1 MCVKGMVLYEGT
13 KEEWLWVERTDEC
26 GHRSNLVSS
35 LYNKANYTNKLL

>member
-13 KEEWLWVERTDEC
+13 KEEWAERTDEC
-26 GHRSNLVSS
+26 GHRSNVVFP